1 MTDEDKLFQSVSV
14 FAAQLVELNK
24 LGTEQYR
31 PIVDDLIRTRCRD
44 AKRIEQTLTHL
55 LDFCG
60 HAPAVELFRRL
71 CRYYYF
77 LDPEAT
83 AYYVHSYR
91 ELWDSEETGPAPGSQ
106 RQAKGKPSR
115 RRPLAKET

>member
-1 MTDEDKLFQSVSV
+1 MTDEDELFKSVSAI
-14 FAAQLVELNK
+14 AAQMVELNK
-24 LGTEQYR
+24 LGTEKYQ
-31 PIVDDLIRTRCRD
+31 PIVDALIRSRCRD
-44 AKRIEQTLTHL
+44 AKRIEQTLTAL

-60 HAPAVELFRRL
+60 YAPAVELFRRL

-91 ELWDSEETGPAPGSQ
+91 EMWDSEET
-106 RQAKGKPSR
+106 
-115 RRPLAKET
+115 RPTSTPD